1 MSVTQE
7 TFEQVVLKEHG
18 RQWELHQGRLRE
30 KPPMTAAHNRSMFR
44 LGLQLGRQLD
54 PSEFD
59 VRVNAGRLRRTGE
72 TAYIPDVVVIPAS
85 LVQTILD
92 RSDLLEEYP
101 EALPFVAEVW
111 SPSTGQYD
119 VDAKLPEYQRRGDHE
134 IWRLHPFERTLTA
147 WRRRPD
153 GQYDRLEYQGGTVD
167 LVALPGVRIDL
178 DALFAR

>member
-1 MSVTQE
+1 MAVTQQ
-7 TFEQVVLKEHG
+7 TFEQVVLEDPW
-18 RQWELHQGRLRE
+18 RQWELHQGHLRE

-54 PSEFD
+54 PTEFD
-59 VRVNAGRLRRTGE
+59 VRVNAGRLRRTEE

-85 LVQTILD
+85 LVRPILD
-92 RSDLLEEYP
+92 RTDLLEEYP

-119 VDAKLPEYQRRGDHE
+119 VDSKLPEYQRRGDYE
-134 IWRLHPFERTLTA
+134 IWRLHPFERSLIA

-153 GQYDRLEYQGGTVD
+153 GGYDRSEYQGGTVE
-167 LVALPGVRIDL
+167 LVTLPGVRNDL
-178 DALFAR
+178 EVNFA